1 MLCGAS
7 FGCRVLAEA
16 LRENVAQL
24 PARVAPALICC
35 GYPLNKKGEADGA
48 DQKRPNHLRKLPAAN
63 RVLLVQG
70 TKDEFNGSGGMQNM
84 RDLREQMAAP
94 SQVALYEVP
103 GGAHSVPQA
112 TPKKEQQQVTA
123 AVCARIVQFVEDFL

>member
-1 MLCGAS
+1 
-7 FGCRVLAEA
+7 
-16 LRENVAQL
+16 
-24 PARVAPALICC
+24 
-35 GYPLNKKGEADGA
+35 
-48 DQKRPNHLRKLPAAN
+48 
-63 RVLLVQG
+63 
-70 TKDEFNGSGGMQNM
+70 MQNM

-112 TPKKEQQQVTA
+112 TPKKEQQEVTA

>member
-1 MLCGAS
+1 
-7 FGCRVLAEA
+7 
-16 LRENVAQL
+16 
-24 PARVAPALICC
+24 
-35 GYPLNKKGEADGA
+35 
-48 DQKRPNHLRKLPAAN
+48 
-63 RVLLVQG
+63 
-70 TKDEFNGSGGMQNM
+70 M

-112 TPKKEQQQVTA
+112 TPKKEQQEVTA

>member
-112 TPKKEQQQVTA
+112 TP
-123 AVCARIVQFVEDFL
+123 RR